1 MEQSTLEIVTYC
13 ERFIELM
20 VDLEALLP
28 IRRFFNVVLDD
39 AHVVVRC
46 SLSNLAK
53 RHEGRLFVQ
62 LLDML
67 KFYARFEI
75 DDATGEALRDK
86 DMTALHYAKID
97 QLQKA
102 AFSFFP
108 ELNRFALCNVANVDR
123 RESLLEHIGG
133 LSANELH
140 PIAAFLQ
147 LVEPL
152 DEGKESPFNKEF
164 LIELLITRNERRQ
177 SQLETLNEMPLYPT
191 ENVIWDENVVP
202 SAYFNGEGCL
212 ALPKLNLQFLTLHD
226 YLLRNFQ
233 LFRLESTYEI
243 RQNIEDAIL
252 RMKPWAAEDGGVIF
266 GGWSRMATP
275 VTNFNILEIGEP
287 RLGEKRPS
295 LVRADITVHLNLK
308 RDVKT
313 EWESLRRHDVMFL
326 ITVRPTRL
334 PGSPFDH
341 KEPFVP
347 QVGLTYVRG
356 CEIEGLLDPTGKVI
370 EDFEQV
376 PQYDTDDR
384 TFRVLLDCNQ
394 YREDIEKLSAGGDDV
409 NQSYNILLRRK
420 PKENNFK
427 AVLETIRELMNTD
440 FVVPNWLQD
449 IILGYGDPGSAH
461 YSKMPSQI
469 RTMNWNDTFLN
480 IGHVEASFPEYEI
493 EIYNPEG
500 LPLER
505 PFKIE
510 FCNIKA
516 RQKPAGPNK
525 LLVTPY
531 QVETRNPFFMKQ
543 PKANTV
549 PFTPTQIEAIKSG
562 MQPGTLRHEINLM
575 RITVSFRHNA
585 IYRLPLFK
593 KNEQNLYK
601 NHDCRPMVHRA
612 IY

>member
-1 MEQSTLEIVTYC
+1 MYIICFSSEQIPELEQTALETVTYC

-28 IRRFFNVVLDD
+28 TRRYFNVVIDD
-39 AHVVVRC
+39 SHLVVRC

-53 RHEGRLFVQ
+53 RPEGRLFMQ

-67 KFYARFEI
+67 KFYAKFEI

-86 DMTALHYAKID
+86 DMTALHYDKIGR
-97 QLQKA
+97 LQTA
-102 AFSFFP
+102 AFKYFP
-108 ELNRFALCNVANVDR
+108 ELNRFPLRNVANVDK
-123 RESLLEHIGG
+123 RESLLEHIGA

-140 PIAAFLQ
+140 RIAVFLQ
-147 LVEPL
+147 LVQPL
-152 DEGKESPFNKEF
+152 EEGKDSPFSKEF
-164 LIELLITRNERRQ
+164 LTEILITRNERRQ
-177 SQLETLNEMPLYPT
+177 SQLEALNEMPLYPT
-191 ENVIWDENVVP
+191 EDVIWDENVVP

-233 LFRLESTYEI
+233 LFRLESMYEI
-243 RQNIEDAIL
+243 RQNIEDAVL
-252 RMKPWAAEDGGVIF
+252 RMKPWAAEEGGVIF

-275 VTNFNILEIGEP
+275 ITNFNIIEVGEP
-287 RLGEKRPS
+287 RLGEKQPS
-295 LVRADITVHLNLK
+295 VVKADITVHLNVK
-308 RDVKT
+308 RDVKS

-326 ITVRPTRL
+326 ITVRPTRS
-334 PGSPFDH
+334 PGAPFDH
-341 KEPFVP
+341 RQPFIP

-376 PQYDTDDR
+376 PSYDTDDR

-394 YREDIEKLSAGGDDV
+394 YRLDTENLSAGGDDV

-440 FVVPNWLQD
+440 FVVPGWLQD
-449 IILGYGDPGSAH
+449 IILGYGDPASAH

-469 RTMNWNDTFLN
+469 RTMNWNDTFLDVD
-480 IGHVEASFPEYEI
+480 HLKKSFPDYEI
-493 EIYNPEG
+493 TISNPDN

-505 PFKIE
+505 PFKLE
-510 FCNIKA
+510 FCDVKA
-516 RQKPAGPNK
+516 KQKPVEGK
-525 LLVTPY
+525 KIIVTPY
-531 QVETRNPFFMKQ
+531 KMETRSPFFAKL
-543 PKANTV
+543 PKANSV

-562 MQPGTLRHEINLM
+562 MQPGKFFQ
-575 RITVSFRHNA
+575 V
-585 IYRLPLFK
+585 
-593 KNEQNLYK
+593 
-601 NHDCRPMVHRA
+601 
-612 IY
+612 